1 LKKRIRVGFGFDV
14 HEFAEN
20 RKLVLGGIE
29 IPHHK
34 GLLGHSDADA
44 LLHAVCDAILGALSL
59 GDIGKHFPNTDER
72 FKDIESTLLLK
83 NVYEL
88 ISAKGYEIGNLDI
101 MLLLE
106 NPKIAP
112 YIEAMRKVISEILK
126 VGIEDVS
133 IKATT
138 METLGFV
145 GREEGIAAMATV
157 LLYPVEE

>member
-1 LKKRIRVGFGFDV
+1 MRVGFGFDV

-83 NVYEL
+83 NVCEL
-88 ISAKGYEIGNLDI
+88 ISAKGYEIGNLDV

-106 NPKIAP
+106 IPKIAP

>member
-1 LKKRIRVGFGFDV
+1 MKKRIRVGFGFDV

-72 FKDIESTLLLK
+72 FKDIESRLLLK
-83 NVYEL
+83 NVYEF
-88 ISAKGYEIGNLDI
+88 ISAKGYEIGNLDV

-106 NPKIAP
+106 KPKIAP
-112 YIEAMRKVISEILK
+112 YIEPMRKVISEILK
-126 VGIEDVS
+126 VEIEDVS

-138 METLGFV
+138 TETLGFV